1 MSFCVY
7 STLHT
12 LQFELMA
19 NDGDDDDGG
28 GGGGNC
34 AVRLRWRREWFVL
47 CKLAGSS
54 RLSNP
59 PLHKYHIYM
68 YINQTEA
75 FAAVPTDTPFYL
87 NCSVFVL
94 FCSVRC
100 HTWCCVAFFF
110 LALYKSW
117 IFYNVS
123 RTSSGSKHKKVF
135 GKMWQTRDLCR
146 RRRRRRRMNGM
157 NA

>member
-1 MSFCVY
+1 M
-7 STLHT
+7 
-12 LQFELMA
+12 
-19 NDGDDDDGG
+19 
-28 GGGGNC
+28 
-34 AVRLRWRREWFVL
+34 L

-59 PLHKYHIYM
+59 PLHKYRIYM

-75 FAAVPTDTPFYL
+75 FAAVQLTRRLYL

-94 FCSVRC
+94 FC
-100 HTWCCVAFFF
+100 CVAFYF
-110 LALYKSW
+110 LHFIKAGYFIMSHGHRW
-117 IFYNVS
+117 
-123 RTSSGSKHKKVF
+123 GSKHKKVF

-146 RRRRRRRMNGM
+146 RRRRMTGM